1 MALLSL
7 LLAIAPAA
15 QVDPVPELVVPGRYG
30 APVVSPDGRHVLL
43 LDGRRAW
50 LLDPQTLLARFELVN
65 WGARGTAVL
74 RGGELGGP
82 APALEN
88 VFVRVGGN
96 LVRGDEYAAALGNR
110 EAGKR

>member
-1 MALLSL
+1 MVLLSL

-50 LLDPQTLLARFELVN
+50 LLDPQTLQ
-65 WGARGTAVL
+65 
-74 RGGELGGP
+74 
-82 APALEN
+82 
-88 VFVRVGGN
+88 VRVGGN
-96 LVRGDEYAAALGNR
+96 LVRGDEYAASLGNR